1 MLTPIVKKLIDV
13 RIGILGN
20 RNDMLARLIQF
31 YAQRQADYQADLTAN
46 VKELVEL
53 KSFQSTLEAVTAI
66 GSQIHDETIV
76 EVQETR
82 RGLTDPDDD
91 SYTPKHTNVIVG

>member
-1 MLTPIVKKLIDV
+1 MLTPIVKKLIDE
-13 RIGILGN
+13 RIEILGN
-20 RNDMLARLIQF
+20 RNDVLARQIQF

-53 KSFQSTLEAVTAI
+53 KSFQATLEAVTAI

-82 RGLTDPDDD
+82 RGLTNLLTG
-91 SYTPKHTNVIVG
+91 SKGAWEKIK

>member
-1 MLTPIVKKLIDV
+1 MLTPIVKKLIDE
-13 RIGILGN
+13 RIEILGN
-20 RNDMLARLIQF
+20 RNDVLARQIQF

-53 KSFQSTLEAVTAI
+53 KSFQATLEAVTAI
-66 GSQIHDETIV
+66 GSQIHDEAIV

-82 RGLTDPDDD
+82 RGLTDLLTG
-91 SYTPKHTNVIVG
+91 SKRAWEKIK

>member
-1 MLTPIVKKLIDV
+1 MLTPIVKKLIDE
-13 RIGILGN
+13 RIEILGN
-20 RNDMLARLIQF
+20 RNDVLARQIQF

-82 RGLTDPDDD
+82 RGLTNLLTG
-91 SYTPKHTNVIVG
+91 SKGAWEKIK

>member
-1 MLTPIVKKLIDV
+1 MLTPIVKKLIDE
-13 RIGILGN
+13 RIEILGN
-20 RNDMLARLIQF
+20 RNDVLARQIQF

-53 KSFQSTLEAVTAI
+53 KSFQATLEAVTAI

-82 RGLTDPDDD
+82 RGLTDLLTG
-91 SYTPKHTNVIVG
+91 SERAWEKIK